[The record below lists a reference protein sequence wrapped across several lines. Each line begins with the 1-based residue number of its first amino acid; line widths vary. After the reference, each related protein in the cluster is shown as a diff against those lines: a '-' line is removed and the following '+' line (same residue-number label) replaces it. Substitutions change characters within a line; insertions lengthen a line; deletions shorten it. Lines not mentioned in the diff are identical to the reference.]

1 MQETPDAPSDSAA
14 GTDVPAAAATAHAS
28 REQRRM
34 GIATLIF
41 GAATFLSRIAGMVRE
56 IVSAAVFGATAQW
69 SAFTVAYQIP
79 NLIRSLVA
87 DSALSGAF
95 VPVFSELNERNE
107 TERAW
112 RLAGTL
118 VSLILVV
125 LGPVTM
131 LCAYFAPQIIE
142 LFISRASLGSHNFQ
156 LAVDLMRIMLPL
168 IVLFAFNGLVV
179 GILNAHDH
187 FAVPALAPIA
197 WNAVILLSLVV
208 AIAAVPQQYDIY
220 LYAVGTLVGTVVQC
234 VLPLPWLRGRSGT
247 LRLRWVIRDPRVK
260 EILVLMA
267 PVTISLGLI
276 NLQQLID
283 TLIASHV
290 PASVMPVGVERGAGP
305 AILDKAIRLYML
317 PQGIFSVAVATVFF
331 PVLARHAARM
341 DMEGFRSTFAA
352 GLRQIFVLLIPATGF
367 LIVFA
372 HPVVSVLYERG
383 AFDAH
388 QTDAVA
394 SALQAFSLG
403 LVLNGASLL
412 LIRSFFSLKQ
422 TWRPTIVSI
431 VTLLVNIVADLA
443 LYTTLG
449 IAGIALATSIVN
461 VVGFV
466 VLYVMLRAQTSR
478 MGTRRT
484 ITVVL
489 QSVASSALACA
500 CAWGVFRGVDHL
512 LHGAAGWAQAIALTA
527 AMGVATAVYLLLAL
541 RLKMIDARLAGAL
554 RRRNRRGTDEPA

>member
-1 MQETPDAPSDSAA
+1 
-14 GTDVPAAAATAHAS
+14 
-28 REQRRM
+28 M
-34 GIATLIF
+34 GIATLVF

-56 IVSAAVFGATAQW
+56 IISAAVFGATAQW

-95 VPVFSELNERNE
+95 VPVFSELNEQDE

-112 RLAGTL
+112 QLAGTL

-125 LGPVTM
+125 LGPITM

-142 LFISRASLGSHNFQ
+142 LFISRASLGPHNFQ

-197 WNAVILLSLVV
+197 WNAVILLSLVL
-208 AIAAVPQQYDIY
+208 AITTAPARYDIY

-234 VLPLPWLRGRSGT
+234 VLPLPWLRGRSGH
-247 LRLRWVIRDPRVK
+247 LRLRWVVRDPRVK

-283 TLIASHV
+283 TLVASHV
-290 PASVMPVGVERGAGP
+290 PAAVMPVGVERGSGP

-331 PVLARHAARM
+331 PVLARYAARM
-341 DMEGFRSTFAA
+341 DMDGFRTTCAA
-352 GLRQIFVLLIPATGF
+352 GLRQIFVLLIPATAF

-383 AFDAH
+383 AFDSH

-394 SALQAFSLG
+394 AALQAFSVG

-431 VTLLVNIVADLA
+431 ITLLVNVVADLA
-443 LYTTLG
+443 LYRSLG

-461 VVGFV
+461 VVGFA
-466 VLYVMLRAQTSR
+466 VLYVMLRAQTVR

-484 ITVVL
+484 LTVVL
-489 QSVASSALACA
+489 QSIASSALACA
-500 CAWGVFRGVDHL
+500 CAWGVLRGANQL
-512 LHGAAGWAQAIALTA
+512 LDIDSGFAQAIALTA
-527 AMGVATAVYLLLAL
+527 AVGVATAVYLVLAL
-541 RLKMIDARLAGAL
+541 RLNMIDTRLASAL
-554 RRRNRRGTDEPA
+554 RRRNRRGNDATA